1 MMSSTL
7 HELDLDYYFSTP
19 AGAEDTTRGFK
30 SERGLRRREKAAEP
44 TSVPPASASPAPRI
58 APQSFQ
64 ATFTSPRRATVNN
77 NHPPERYNT
86 RSYGEGQSVN
96 LPVCRHQYPS
106 LPLSPH
112 RRVLSLSVAFRSRVQ
127 VICTTSTWTRSQSGE
142 NTLT

>member
-1 MMSSTL
+1 MSPTS
-7 HELDLDYYFSTP
+7 HELDLDYYSSETS
-19 AGAEDTTRGFK
+19 AGEEDTTWSE
-30 SERGLRRREKAAEP
+30 SERGRRRREKAAEP